1 MASVVYGK
9 EIVKAGVI
17 KGVDWCIAKDGQN
30 GIKGFV
36 HIPEDF
42 LSRWE
47 TMNLWDRHED
57 TSKNTVNGEN
67 GSYWVVIDGISQ
79 KDIQNNS
86 EGYASLIAILA
97 NVTKEGNDD

>member
-9 EIVKAGVI
+9 EIVKAGVY

-30 GIKGFV
+30 GVKGFV

-42 LSRWE
+42 LSRWK
-47 TMNLWDRHED
+47 TMNLRDRHED
-57 TSKNTVNGEN
+57 TSKNTVNGED

-79 KDIQNNS
+79 RDIQENS
-86 EGYASLIAILA
+86 KGYASLIAVLA
-97 NVTKEGNDD
+97 NATKEDPDD